1 MNTFETFWNAYD
13 KKVGIDKCTT
23 KWALVS
29 ANDQI
34 LIMNHVHKFVAKH
47 RNKQYRP
54 NPLSYLNGKMWL
66 DEPVNEDQTLVYK
79 MPKPPTLSNHKSEVF
94 ERSEFIAKL
103 REKIKGYYN
112 SGKIIN
118 DFGGAVTSFL
128 KKQCAMSIPEDIKQD
143 IERDCIQEKERERN
157 RFEDVYSGTIEG
169 DVRDLCLKWWLTSM
183 KEQGIDVIEKI

>member
-1 MNTFETFWNAYD
+1 MYSFEEFWIGYD
-13 KKVGIDKCTT
+13 KRVGKDKCLT
-23 KWALVS
+23 KWMLLNPLEHDKIKLHVPGFVS
-29 ANDQI
+29 ER
-34 LIMNHVHKFVAKH
+34 

-66 DEPVNEDQTLVYK
+66 DEGLTEQTLVYK
-79 MPKPPTLSNHKSEVF
+79 MPKAPTLSNHKPEVF

-103 REKIKGYYN
+103 RRKIKGYYD
-112 SGKIIN
+112 SGKPIT

-128 KKQCAMSIPEDIKQD
+128 VKQCAMSIPEDIKQD

-169 DVRDLCLKWWLTSM
+169 DTRDLCLKWFLNDCRDKKRELW
-183 KEQGIDVIEKI
+183 KEI